1 MVFFRA
7 VFAHAVVP
15 KFLWQP
21 IFSGFSSFTHM
32 KEAKE
37 ESPVLS
43 DNEIRTVKTGVHALG
58 WGQAQNYSDTRK
70 AHHMVS
76 E

>member
-7 VFAHAVVP
+7 VFVHAVVP

-21 IFSGFSSFTHM
+21 TPGFLVLHM

-43 DNEIRTVKTGVHALG
+43 DNEIRTVKTEVHALG